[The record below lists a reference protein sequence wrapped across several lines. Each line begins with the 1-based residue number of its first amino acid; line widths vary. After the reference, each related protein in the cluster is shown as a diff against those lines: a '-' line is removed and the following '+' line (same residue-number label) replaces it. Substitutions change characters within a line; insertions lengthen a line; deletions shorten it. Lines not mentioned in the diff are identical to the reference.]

1 MRWDPAK
8 SQVLLNSLSFINNYQ
23 ELASSRFGHITLEKV
38 GKMVHPYGWLLVDPL
53 VISGIETLAMMSRE
67 MVGQDSYINP
77 HGDLSWAAFGMQDID
92 IYE

>member
-38 GKMVHPYGWLLVDPL
+38 GKMVHPYGWLLVAPM
-53 VISGIETLAMMSRE
+53 VISGIETLAMMGNST
-67 MVGQDSYINP
+67 VGVDSYINP
-77 HGDLSWAAFGMQDID
+77 HGDLSWVSFG
-92 IYE
+92 